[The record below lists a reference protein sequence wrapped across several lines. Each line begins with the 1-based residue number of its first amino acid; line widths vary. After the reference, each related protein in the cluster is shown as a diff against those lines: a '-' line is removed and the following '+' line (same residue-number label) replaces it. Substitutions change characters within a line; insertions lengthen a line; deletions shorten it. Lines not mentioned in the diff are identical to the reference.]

1 MSDTSGDTKGS
12 DSTRG
17 TGSARGLKQTRTE
30 AFKQALTQALTQ
42 AWNGQGGWGQA
53 IAFFL
58 LPVSWA
64 FAGLVAIRR
73 ALYRHGVYKPEA
85 LAVPVIVVGNVMV
98 GGVGK
103 TPITMALVNHL
114 KAQGLRVGVLSRGY
128 GRKTSSTLAVSPKS
142 NSLSV
147 GDEPL
152 LIARSC
158 QVPVFVG
165 NSRVDAGR
173 ALLSLHRDVQ
183 VLVCDDGLQH
193 WPLARDLELCVFD
206 ERCVGNGQLLPA
218 GPLREAWPR
227 KPLQHAS
234 SGEDVPCLVV
244 KTSGETGPNEF
255 AVQRQLADYAV
266 QADGTKRSLSSWWD
280 SPVQALAGIAK
291 PEKFFAMLREQGLN
305 VTHTQALPDHADLQ
319 DLHIDAAQGDV
330 LCTEKDAVKLWMQHP
345 QAWAVPLQTT
355 LPTELLAAIDLHLA
369 AAQNAKLSSP
379 HGHQTA

>member
-1 MSDTSGDTKGS
+1 MSETRGDTVP
-12 DSTRG
+12 RG
-17 TGSARGLKQTRTE
+17 TSSREGLRQRLRET
-30 AFKQALTQALTQ
+30 LTQALMH
-42 AWNGQGGWGQA
+42 AWNGHGGWGQA
-53 IAFFL
+53 IAILL

-64 FAGLVAIRR
+64 FAGAVAIRR
-73 ALYRHGVYKPEA
+73 ALYQRGFFKQETLP
-85 LAVPVIVVGNVMV
+85 VPVIVVGNVMV

-114 KAQGLRVGVLSRGY
+114 KAKGLRVGVLSRGY

-206 ERCVGNGQLLPA
+206 ERGVGNGHLLPA
-218 GPLREAWPR
+218 GPLREVWPR
-227 KPLQHAS
+227 KALRHAS
-234 SGEDVPCLVV
+234 TGHDVPCLVL
-244 KTSGETGPNEF
+244 KTSGEAGPNEF
-255 AVQRQLADYAV
+255 AVQRSLADYAI
-266 QADGTKRSLSSWWD
+266 QADGTQRSLASWWD
-280 SPVQALAGIAK
+280 TPVQALAGIAK
-291 PEKFFAMLREQGLN
+291 PDKFFNMLREQGMN
-305 VTHTQALPDHADLQ
+305 VAHTQALPDHADLQ
-319 DLHIDAAQGDV
+319 DLHIDTTQGDV
-330 LCTEKDAVKLWMQHP
+330 LCTEKDAVKLWLQHP

-355 LPTELLAAIDLHLA
+355 LPQELLAAIDAQLA
-369 AAQNAKLSSP
+369 AAQHAKLSSP

>member
-1 MSDTSGDTKGS
+1 MSETRGDTVP
-12 DSTRG
+12 RG
-17 TGSARGLKQTRTE
+17 TSSREGLRQRLRET
-30 AFKQALTQALTQ
+30 LTQALMH
-42 AWNGQGGWGQA
+42 AWNGHGGWGQA
-53 IAFFL
+53 FAIL
-58 LPVSWA
+58 MLPVSWA
-64 FAGLVAIRR
+64 FAGAVAIRR
-73 ALYRHGVYKPEA
+73 ALYQRGFFKQETLP
-85 LAVPVIVVGNVMV
+85 VPVIVVGNVMV

-103 TPITMALVNHL
+103 TPITMALVKHL
-114 KAQGLRVGVLSRGY
+114 KAKGLRVGVLSRGY

-206 ERCVGNGQLLPA
+206 ERGVGNGHLLPA
-218 GPLREAWPR
+218 GPLREVWPR
-227 KPLQHAS
+227 KALRHAS
-234 SGEDVPCLVV
+234 TGHDVPCLVL
-244 KTSGETGPNEF
+244 KTSGEAGPNEF
-255 AVQRQLADYAV
+255 AVQRSLADYAI
-266 QADGTKRSLSSWWD
+266 QADGTQRSLASWWD
-280 SPVQALAGIAK
+280 TPVQALAGIAK
-291 PEKFFAMLREQGLN
+291 PDKFFNMLREQGMN
-305 VTHTQALPDHADLQ
+305 VAHTQALPDHADLQ
-319 DLHIDAAQGDV
+319 DLHIDTAQGDL
-330 LCTEKDAVKLWMQHP
+330 LCTEKDAVKLWLQHP

-355 LPTELLAAIDLHLA
+355 LPQELLAAIDAQLA
-369 AAQNAKLSSP
+369 AAQHAKLSSP

>member
-1 MSDTSGDTKGS
+1 MSETRGDTAPLGAS
-12 DSTRG
+12 SRESLRQRLRET
-17 TGSARGLKQTRTE
+17 
-30 AFKQALTQALTQ
+30 LTQALMH
-42 AWNGQGGWGQA
+42 AWNGHGGWGQA
-53 IAFFL
+53 IAIL
-58 LPVSWA
+58 MLPVSWA
-64 FAGLVAIRR
+64 FAGAVAIRR
-73 ALYRHGVYKPEA
+73 ALYQRGFFKQQTLP
-85 LAVPVIVVGNVMV
+85 VPVIVVGNVMV

-114 KAQGLRVGVLSRGY
+114 KAKGLRVGVLSRGY

-206 ERCVGNGQLLPA
+206 ERGVGNGHLLPA
-218 GPLREAWPR
+218 GPLREVWPR
-227 KPLQHAS
+227 KALRHAS
-234 SGEDVPCLVV
+234 TGHDVPCLVL
-244 KTSGETGPNEF
+244 KTSGEAGPNEF
-255 AVQRQLADYAV
+255 AVQRSLADYAI
-266 QADGTKRSLSSWWD
+266 QADGTQRSLASWWD
-280 SPVQALAGIAK
+280 TPVQALAGIAK
-291 PEKFFAMLREQGLN
+291 PDKFFNMLREQGMN
-305 VTHTQALPDHADLQ
+305 VAHTQALPDHADLQ
-319 DLHIDAAQGDV
+319 DLHIDTTQGDV
-330 LCTEKDAVKLWMQHP
+330 LCTEKDAVKLWLQHP

-355 LPTELLAAIDLHLA
+355 LPQELLAAIDAQLA
-369 AAQNAKLSSP
+369 AAQHAKLSSP

>member
-1 MSDTSGDTKGS
+1 MSGMAL
-12 DSTRG
+12 R
-17 TGSARGLKQTRTE
+17 
-30 AFKQALTQALTQ
+30 QAMTQALIQ

-53 IAFFL
+53 LAML
-58 LPVSWA
+58 LRPVSWI
-64 FAGLVAIRR
+64 FAALVTIRR
-73 ALYRHGVYKPEA
+73 SLYQHGFYTQEVLP
-85 LAVPVIVVGNVMV
+85 VPVIVVGNVMV

-103 TPITMALVNHL
+103 TPVTIALVNHL

-206 ERCVGNGQLLPA
+206 ERGVGNGHLLPA
-218 GPLREAWPR
+218 GPLRESWPR
-227 KPLQHAS
+227 KPLNP
-234 SGEDVPCLVV
+234 DVPCWVL
-244 KTSGETGPNEF
+244 KTAGKAGPQEF
-255 AVQRQLADYAV
+255 AVQRRLADYAV
-266 QADGTKRSLSSWWD
+266 QADGAQRSLSSWWD
-280 SPVQALAGIAK
+280 TPVQALAGIAK
-291 PEKFFAMLREQGLN
+291 PEVFFAMLREQGLN
-305 VTHTQALPDHADLQ
+305 VAHTQALPDHADLQ
-319 DLHIDAAQGDV
+319 ALHIDIVQGDV
-330 LCTEKDAVKLWMQHP
+330 LCTEKDAVKLWLQHP

-355 LPTELLAAIDLHLA
+355 LPQELLAAIDAHLA
-369 AAQNAKLSSP
+369 TIQHAKLSSP
-379 HGHQTA
+379 HGHQIA

>member
-1 MSDTSGDTKGS
+1 MSETRGDTAPLGVS
-12 DSTRG
+12 SRE
-17 TGSARGLKQTRTE
+17 GLRQRLRET
-30 AFKQALTQALTQ
+30 LTQALMH
-42 AWNGQGGWGQA
+42 AWNGHGGWGQA
-53 IAFFL
+53 IAILL

-64 FAGLVAIRR
+64 FAGAVAIRR
-73 ALYRHGVYKPEA
+73 ALYQRGFFKQQTLP
-85 LAVPVIVVGNVMV
+85 VPVIVVGNVMV

-114 KAQGLRVGVLSRGY
+114 KAKGLRVGVLSRGY

-206 ERCVGNGQLLPA
+206 ERGVGNGHLLPA
-218 GPLREAWPR
+218 GPLREVWPR
-227 KPLQHAS
+227 KALRHAS
-234 SGEDVPCLVV
+234 TGHDVPCLVL
-244 KTSGETGPNEF
+244 KTSGEAGPNEF
-255 AVQRQLADYAV
+255 AVQRSLVDYAI
-266 QADGTKRSLSSWWD
+266 QADGTQRSLASWWD
-280 SPVQALAGIAK
+280 TPVQALAGIAK
-291 PEKFFAMLREQGLN
+291 PDKFFNMLREQGMN
-305 VTHTQALPDHADLQ
+305 VAHTQALPDHADLQ
-319 DLHIDAAQGDV
+319 DLHIDTAQGDL
-330 LCTEKDAVKLWMQHP
+330 LCTEKDAVKLWLQHP

-355 LPTELLAAIDLHLA
+355 LPQELLAAIDAHLA
-369 AAQNAKLSSP
+369 AAQHAKLSSP

>member
-1 MSDTSGDTKGS
+1 MSSTSGDSKGTGNN
-12 DSTRG
+12 STRG
-17 TGSARGLKQTRTE
+17 ADSARGLRQRLSE
-30 AFKQALTQALTQ
+30 SFLLALTQ

-53 IAFFL
+53 IAFLL

-114 KAQGLRVGVLSRGY
+114 KAQGFRVGVLSRGY
-128 GRKTSSTLAVSPKS
+128 GRKTSSTLAVSPRS

-165 NSRVDAGR
+165 NSRLDAGH
-173 ALLSLHRDVQ
+173 ALLSVHPDVQ

-206 ERCVGNGQLLPA
+206 ERGVGNGHLLPA
-218 GPLREAWPR
+218 GPLRETWPR
-227 KPLQHAS
+227 QPLQHAS
-234 SGEDVPCLVV
+234 TGEDVPCLVV
-244 KTSGETGPNEF
+244 KTSGEAGPHEF

-266 QADGTKRSLSSWWD
+266 QADGTQRSLASWWD
-280 SPVQALAGIAK
+280 TPVQALAGIAK
-291 PEKFFAMLREQGLN
+291 PDKFFAMLREQGLN
-305 VTHTQALPDHADLQ
+305 VAHTHALPDHADLQ
-319 DLHIDAAQGDV
+319 DLHIDPALGDV
-330 LCTEKDAVKLWMQHP
+330 LCTEKDAVKLWQQHP

-355 LPTELLAAIDLHLA
+355 LPPELLAAIDLHLA